1 MMLLKV
7 SRPVPV
13 NRESAIGIA
22 DLAAGVAE
30 AEEDVVA
37 AAGEVADT
45 AAAVVVADMAG
56 TAAEA
61 EADAKNPF
69 SAGCQ
74 DRVFGLHN
82 SPASLMVP
90 RVRVRSLDGN
100 LGSVQQK

>member
-7 SRPVPV
+7 SRPAPAKC
-13 NRESAIGIA
+13 ESAIGIA

-30 AEEDVVA
+30 AEEGVVV

-45 AAAVVVADMAG
+45 AAAVVVADMAD

-69 SAGCQ
+69 LAGC
-74 DRVFGLHN
+74 
-82 SPASLMVP
+82 
-90 RVRVRSLDGN
+90 
-100 LGSVQQK
+100 